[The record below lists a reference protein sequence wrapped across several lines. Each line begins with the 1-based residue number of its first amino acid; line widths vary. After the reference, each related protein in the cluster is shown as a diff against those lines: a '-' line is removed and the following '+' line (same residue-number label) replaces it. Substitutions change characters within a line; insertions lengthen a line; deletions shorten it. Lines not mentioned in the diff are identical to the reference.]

1 MPDGGTAFGG
11 GGGGMK
17 RCPVEA
23 AFDSPC
29 GAWFAW
35 RLPVSAGG
43 ALLLVSLTFVVDD
56 VGVPTLELLGERE
69 SAPTRVVDCD
79 DGDAVPELESFF
91 LEDLSL
97 SFVLDNCSC

>member
-1 MPDGGTAFGG
+1 
-11 GGGGMK
+11 MK
-17 RCPVEA
+17 RCPVGV
-23 AFDSPC
+23 AFGSPC
-29 GAWFAW
+29 GAWFGW

-43 ALLLVSLTFVVDD
+43 ALLLTSLTLVVEE

-79 DGDAVPELESFF
+79 DGDAVPDAESFF

-97 SFVLDNCSC
+97 SFVLDSCSC